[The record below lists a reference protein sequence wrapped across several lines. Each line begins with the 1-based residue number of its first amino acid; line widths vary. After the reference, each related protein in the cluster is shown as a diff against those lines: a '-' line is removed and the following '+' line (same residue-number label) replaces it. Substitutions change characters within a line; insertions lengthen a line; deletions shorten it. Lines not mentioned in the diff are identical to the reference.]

1 MLVKVH
7 KIVVCSNLLLTGFI
21 KKFRVFK
28 LEIFVSALFWEAL
41 HHKKSCFDI
50 DCETDGTKKR
60 HIDNLPSFPSA
71 VFTVPFGV
79 SLCWEVSEYYFVM
92 PEGLG
97 WTYYDFNVIITV
109 TNNFF
114 SF

>member
-1 MLVKVH
+1 MQQFTFDWIYKKLPCFPVRD
-7 KIVVCSNLLLTGFI
+7 ICVCI
-21 KKFRVFK
+21 I
-28 LEIFVSALFWEAL
+28 LEL

-71 VFTVPFGV
+71 VFTMPFGV
-79 SLCWEVSEYYFVM
+79 SLWWEVSKYYFVM
-92 PEGLG
+92 HEGFG
-97 WTYYDFNVIITV
+97 WTYYEFNVIITV